1 MLQTFQALRRAADP
15 ICDVSH
21 FPTVKTGAEDLRAK
35 KQLNHNEARTVDIH
49 PRISKRCVCVCV
61 NTWHVLYL
69 MSVCAGTLYMYI
81 IYIQLYICVCVCM
94 CVYTCY
100 LSVAAKA
107 LLVFISINTM
117 KIQAKRTIGAVLEVF
132 FESNQ
137 LGRAK
142 PQL

>member
-1 MLQTFQALRRAADP
+1 M
-15 ICDVSH
+15 
-21 FPTVKTGAEDLRAK
+21 
-35 KQLNHNEARTVDIH
+35 
-49 PRISKRCVCVCV
+49 CV

-81 IYIQLYICVCVCM
+81 IYIQLYIYVCVHV

>member
-1 MLQTFQALRRAADP
+1 MQ
-15 ICDVSH
+15 VH
-21 FPTVKTGAEDLRAK
+21 
-35 KQLNHNEARTVDIH
+35 
-49 PRISKRCVCVCV
+49 
-61 NTWHVLYL
+61 
-69 MSVCAGTLYMYI
+69 
-81 IYIQLYICVCVCM
+81 YICTLFIYNYIYTYMCVCM

-107 LLVFISINTM
+107 LLVFVSINTM